1 MYILCLKGKED
12 EGAYAISNKT
22 GDRILLMFEE
32 EDDAVRYAGLLEAD
46 DFAPLVAVEVDT
58 QGMIEMCDRSGYEYT
73 VVSPDELI
81 IPPSTNLL

>member
-12 EGAYAISNKT
+12 EGAYAIANKS

-32 EDDAVRYAGLLEAD
+32 EDDAIRYAGLLEAD
-46 DFAPLVAVEVDT
+46 DFAALIAVEVDK
-58 QGMIEMCDRSGYEYT
+58 QGMIEMCQRSGYEYT
-73 VVSPDELI
+73 LVSPDELI